1 MAFQPETGWQK
12 STKIQELIQRKWI
25 LLRVPLFSSKIP
37 RNKYVLWSASFQKA
51 REHCPKPMKLRAGIS
66 PHLLAVVHKVDFHLG
81 WDFFSR
87 MISLMEVMVLVAKDA
102 ALLFTLVL
110 WRNNYVAVWCSKGVW
125 SSKGAFRY
133 RRYGLMF
140 CKLENTTVIE

>member
-1 MAFQPETGWQK
+1 MAFQPGTGWQK

-81 WDFFSR
+81 WDFFSEWFPLWKWWFSRQR
-87 MISLMEVMVLVAKDA
+87 MQLCYLHRYCEGIITLLCVQQME
-102 ALLFTLVL
+102 
-110 WRNNYVAVWCSKGVW
+110 S
-125 SSKGAFRY
+125 AFRY
-133 RRYGLMF
+133 HRYGLMF